1 MADRYWVGGAG
12 TWDSSTT
19 TRWSAT
25 SGGAGGASA
34 PTSAD
39 NVFFNVNSN
48 VGTGA
53 FTVTL
58 GSGAVCNNITISGL
72 DGTMTLAF
80 GGNALT
86 VFGSWSNQ
94 ATLFN
99 TSGTFAQLIFDGA
112 TTGKTISTNGIVIN
126 ASVYIN
132 NAGGAWTLGSALNL
146 GVNTLFIDSGSFSTG
161 TNFAVTCKS
170 LSSTSSNTRSI
181 TLNAST
187 ITLSGDITLDALYA
201 VDINSST
208 GLTFSRGTS
217 SIILNATT
225 PYLNVFPSLSLYNV
239 QLSSTSLIEGYLGGA
254 NTYNNLTIAT
264 PAATSIRSVYIFDN
278 STIQG
283 TLTATG
289 TASIRRL
296 FLRGSNGT
304 RVTLTC
310 TTIAA
315 MSDVD
320 FVDIGIAGVTLSGTR
335 LGNVGNNSGI
345 TFPAAKTVFW
355 NLAAGGSWSST
366 AWATTSGGTAA
377 IANFPLAQDTI
388 TFNNTGLNASAT
400 VTINHN
406 WNIGSLA
413 MSGRTNAMTLA
424 VSSGFAANM
433 AGDITLGS
441 GVTTA
446 GPGNWEFTNRTVRTL
461 NTAGR
466 TIVPTTTI
474 NCYGSGGVQLLTNN
488 ATFTVGLTYNAGTFN
503 LNNLQATMPSLFLGG
518 GSGNLKT
525 FAFGTGNVTLTD
537 TGFIYSAQD
546 NQNLTVTG
554 TPNINVTYAGAS
566 GVTVDTGYNNTEAN
580 SLNFNFTAGTY
591 GLTFLGF
598 NTFFGGDAA
607 RNVNFTGYSGAW
619 TCGINTNG
627 TIFGN
632 LTLSSTMTVNALSN
646 DLYFAPSGTAT
657 INSAGKTFPGGLKM
671 TGTGTLLLG
680 SALTNT
686 GFFSLEFGTLSL
698 ATFTLTCGSF
708 DCPGIGTRTLN
719 FGSSGSV
726 TCTSNFSPWSSPF
739 SGILNLAGTVSPINI
754 TTTASTGT
762 VTVYPGAQSE
772 ANSLS
777 FNFTGGTYTL
787 SLFGSTSTRVR
798 DLNFTGFSGNLS
810 ALATGATIYGSI
822 TLSSGMTLSS
832 GTNPLTFAATSG
844 TKTITS
850 NGKTFDFPV
859 TFNGIGGI
867 WNLSGA
873 LTIGSTRLLSLTNGE
888 INLLGFTLTTGNF
901 NINPGS
907 LVTLKRL
914 NFGGSTVVISGSGTT
929 AWLNQVPTEFIP
941 SGTGVISMTS
951 AVAKTFDGGSQNY
964 GNVTLNQGGAGTLR
978 VAGQNG
984 FANITNTNPTASQI
998 TFTAGQITTVQSFT
1012 LSGSLGNLVSLRSSL
1027 AGTRFTLSDTS
1038 GTISVSYL
1046 NIQDSNATGGAT
1058 WQALVTNGNVNAGN
1072 NLGWNFGEATGNFF
1086 LFFA

>member
-1 MADRYWVGGAG
+1 MADRYWRGGSG

-19 TRWSAT
+19 TNWSAT

-58 GSGAVCNNITISGL
+58 GTGAVCNNITISGL

-80 GGNALT
+80 GNNALT

-112 TTGKTISTNGIVIN
+112 TAGKTISTNGIVIN

-146 GVNTLFIDSGSFSTG
+146 GVNTLLIDSGSFSTG
-161 TNFAVTCKS
+161 ANFAVTCKS

-289 TASIRRL
+289 TGSIRRL

-310 TTIAA
+310 TAIAA

-320 FVDIGIAGVTLSGTR
+320 FVDIGIAGVALSGTR

-355 NLAAGGSWSST
+355 NLAAGGNWSAT
-366 AWATTSGGTAA
+366 AWATTSGGAVN

-388 TFNNTGLNASAT
+388 TFGNTGLNASAT
-400 VTINHN
+400 VTIDRN

-413 MSGRTNAMTLA
+413 MSGRTTAMNLA
-424 VSSGFAANM
+424 VASGFFANM
-433 AGDITLGS
+433 VGDITLGS

-446 GPGNWEFTNRTVRTL
+446 GPGNWDFTNRTVRTL

-537 TGFIYSAQD
+537 TGFIYDAQD

-566 GVTVDTGYNNTEAN
+566 GVTINAGFNNTEAN
-580 SLNFNFTAGTY
+580 SLSFNFTAGTY
-591 GLTFLGF
+591 PLSFLGA
-598 NTFFGGDAA
+598 TTSDAA
-607 RNVNFTGYSGAW
+607 RNVNFTGFSGTW
-619 TCGINTNG
+619 N
-627 TIFGN
+627 FGVTSSSYIYGD
-632 LTLSSTMTVNALSN
+632 LTLSSTMTIGAPASQ
-646 DLYFAPSGTAT
+646 LY
-657 INSAGKTFPGGLKM
+657 M
-671 TGTGTLLLG
+671 
-680 SALTNT
+680 
-686 GFFSLEFGTLSL
+686 
-698 ATFTLTCGSF
+698 
-708 DCPGIGTRTLN
+708 
-719 FGSSGSV
+719 
-726 TCTSNFSPWSSPF
+726 
-739 SGILNLAGTVSPINI
+739 
-754 TTTASTGT
+754 
-762 VTVYPGAQSE
+762 
-772 ANSLS
+772 
-777 FNFTGGTYTL
+777 
-787 SLFGSTSTRVR
+787 GSTSGV
-798 DLNFTGFSGNLS
+798 
-810 ALATGATIYGSI
+810 
-822 TLSSGMTLSS
+822 
-832 GTNPLTFAATSG
+832 
-844 TKTITS
+844 KTITS
-850 NGKTFDFPV
+850 NGKVLDNFAIQFAGVGGTWSLNGAMSV
-859 TFNGIGGI
+859 GSTGAIILQNGTVNLNGTSLTTGSVTTYSGTKNITFNGG
-867 WNLSGA
+867 
-873 LTIGSTRLLSLTNGE
+873 TINV
-888 INLLGFTLTTGNF
+888 N
-901 NINPGS
+901 
-907 LVTLKRL
+907 
-914 NFGGSTVVISGSGTT
+914 GSGTAWDNFNPSGFTTT
-929 AWLNQVPTEFIP
+929 A
-941 SGTGVISMTS
+941 GTGVGVINMNS
-951 AVAKTFDGGSQNY
+951 ATAKTFNGGGSVYQAS
-964 GNVTLNQGGAGTLR
+964 LNQGGAGTLTIF
-978 VAGQNG
+978 GSNT
-984 FANITNTNPTASQI
+984 FDNITNTNPTASQI
-998 TFTAGQITTVQSFT
+998 TFQFNTTTTVNSFT
-1012 LSGSLGNLVSLRSSL
+1012 LSGTLGNLVSLRSSNSPS
-1027 AGTRFTLSDTS
+1027 RYTLSDAS
-1038 GTISVSYL
+1038 GVVSVSYL

-1058 WQALVTNGNVNAGN
+1058 WNALLTNGNVNAGN
-1072 NLGWNFGEATGNFF
+1072 NLGWIFSLSAGNFLLMF
-1086 LFFA
+1086 Q